1 MFTGIGNW
9 GIPGNWVGWGWLALF
24 VSLIIFA
31 AIIIGC
37 IFLVLWVIRKV
48 RSSGITA
55 SNSNGYL
62 TAKEILQARF
72 ARGEIT
78 REQYELMLNDI
89 A

>member
-1 MFTGIGNW
+1 MYTGIGNW
-9 GIPGNWVGWGWLALF
+9 GIAGNWVGWGWLRLF
-24 VSLIIFA
+24 VGLVIFA
-31 AIIIGC
+31 GIIIGC
-37 IFLVLWVIRKV
+37 ISLVLWVVHRV

-55 SNSNGYL
+55 VSGSGPL

-78 REQYELMLNDI
+78 HEQYERMLNDI